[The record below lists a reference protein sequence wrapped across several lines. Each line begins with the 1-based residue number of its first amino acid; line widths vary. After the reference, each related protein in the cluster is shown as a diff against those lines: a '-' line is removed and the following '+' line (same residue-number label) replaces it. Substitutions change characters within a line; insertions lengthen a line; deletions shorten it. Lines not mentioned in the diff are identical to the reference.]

1 MVKQQIPNYP
11 CPQAALR
18 SSLLGGLLHA
28 GNHPNIIKQFILS
41 CFDKFQPS
49 PSGLPWEGLVCVLPN
64 VCGTQGFV
72 MLLINSFTLN
82 GLGKEKY

>member
-1 MVKQQIPNYP
+1 M
-11 CPQAALR
+11 
-18 SSLLGGLLHA
+18 
-28 GNHPNIIKQFILS
+28 
-41 CFDKFQPS
+41 
-49 PSGLPWEGLVCVLPN
+49 LPN